1 MAGGPSPRIPP
12 STFPPRGLS
21 RPHGPGADSTG
32 SQIRASLAA
41 LSGRTGRADLRAE
54 DVRTTGRERP
64 AGLPGLY
71 DPKCGNAYGPVQPP
85 WGHSPSPMGSL
96 PVCKKPLPEA

>member
-12 STFPPRGLS
+12 ATFPPRGLS
-21 RPHGPGADSTG
+21 RPYGPGADSTG

-54 DVRTTGRERP
+54 EQAYRPRAARRSARSVRSQVRQCLWSSP
-64 AGLPGLY
+64 AALG
-71 DPKCGNAYGPVQPP
+71 
-85 WGHSPSPMGSL
+85 
-96 PVCKKPLPEA
+96 